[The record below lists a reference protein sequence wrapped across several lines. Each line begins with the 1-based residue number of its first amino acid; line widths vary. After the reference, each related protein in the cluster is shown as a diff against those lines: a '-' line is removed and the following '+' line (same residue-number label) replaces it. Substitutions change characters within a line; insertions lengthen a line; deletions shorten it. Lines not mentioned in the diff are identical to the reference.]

1 MYYNCFMAKIENVRD
16 KFKEILDNT
25 FIRNYEDKDVKD
37 NKIKVFSENV
47 HNLKPEKL
55 YRYRKFDSN
64 SIDALYKNLVTT
76 SKPYS
81 FNDPF
86 DSLIYVDSTIIL
98 DEIKKPRSRENFFKW
113 LENNPIIL
121 SKLSKKE
128 LKLMRSVLKKPQN
141 QYNKLVE
148 NVMPKIKEQLEQGIV
163 DAVNFLKTY
172 PNIACFSET
181 QTSPTMWA
189 HYADSHQGFVLEYNL
204 KNYNSPCSSCSLKCN
219 NEHYELLFPV
229 IYSNERF
236 NAKDFIA
243 AYWAQK
249 QLCNLPSNIFIPKD
263 DELAI
268 YKILL
273 YKSLDWEYE
282 KEWRIISLC
291 NNMPAIIRK
300 PTGIYLG
307 ANMPAGNKGFLKD
320 FANKNNIPVYEM
332 YIEHNSKEY
341 AMNYK

>member
-1 MYYNCFMAKIENVRD
+1 MTELVNVRD

-37 NKIKVFSENV
+37 NKIKVFSESV
-47 HNLKPEKL
+47 QNLKPEKL
-55 YRYRKFDSN
+55 YRYRKFDSI
-64 SIDALYKNLVTT
+64 SIDALYKNLITT
-76 SKPYS
+76 SKPCY

-86 DSLIYVDSTIIL
+86 DSLIYVNTAVIL
-98 DEIKKPRSRENFFKW
+98 NEIKDPRCRRNFSKW
-113 LENNPIIL
+113 LELNPIIL
-121 SKLSKKE
+121 NKLSKTNKKL
-128 LKLMRSVLKKPQN
+128 LKALLNEPA
-141 QYNKLVE
+141 YNYK
-148 NVMPKIKEQLEQGIV
+148 NSIRIAMPKIEAQMKYGIL

-172 PNIACFSET
+172 PNIACFSEIP
-181 QTSPTMWA
+181 TSPTMWA
-189 HYADSHQGFVLEYNL
+189 HYADSHKGFVLEYNFQD
-204 KNYNSPCSSCSLKCN
+204 YNSPCTFCSTKCN

-236 NAKDFIA
+236 NAKDFIS

-249 QLCNLPSNIFIPKD
+249 YLCNFSSDIFIPKD

-273 YKSLDWEYE
+273 HKSVDWEYE

-307 ANMPAGNKGFLKD
+307 ANMPAGNREFFKD
-320 FANKNNIPVYEM
+320 FANKNNIPIYEM
-332 YIEHNSKEY
+332 HIEHTSKEY
-341 AMNYK
+341 IINYK

>member
-1 MYYNCFMAKIENVRD
+1 
-16 KFKEILDNT
+16 
-25 FIRNYEDKDVKD
+25 
-37 NKIKVFSENV
+37 
-47 HNLKPEKL
+47 
-55 YRYRKFDSN
+55 
-64 SIDALYKNLVTT
+64 
-76 SKPYS
+76 
-81 FNDPF
+81 
-86 DSLIYVDSTIIL
+86 
-98 DEIKKPRSRENFFKW
+98 
-113 LENNPIIL
+113 
-121 SKLSKKE
+121 
-128 LKLMRSVLKKPQN
+128 MRSVLKKPQN

-300 PTGIYLG
+300 PIGIYLG

>member
-1 MYYNCFMAKIENVRD
+1 MAEIENVRD

-37 NKIKVFSENV
+37 NKIKIFSKSV
-47 HNLKPEKL
+47 QSLKPEKL

-64 SIDALYKNLVTT
+64 SIDALYKNLITT

-86 DSLIYVDSTIIL
+86 DSLIYADSTAIL
-98 DEIKKPRSRENFFKW
+98 DEIKKPGSRENFSKW
-113 LENNPIIL
+113 LKNNPIIL
-121 SKLSKKE
+121 SSLSEKE
-128 LKLMRSVLKKPQN
+128 LELIHSVLQKPQN

-148 NVMPKIKEQLEQGIV
+148 NVMDKIKLQFEKEFL

-204 KNYNSPCSSCSLKCN
+204 KNYHSPCSSCSLKCN

-229 IYSNERF
+229 IYSDERF

-249 QLCNLPSNIFIPKD
+249 LLYNLPSNIFIPKD

-268 YKILL
+268 YKILS

-291 NNMPAIIRK
+291 NNKPVIKRK

-307 ANMPAGNKGFLKD
+307 TNMPAGNKGFLKD
-320 FANKNNIPVYEM
+320 YADKNDIPVYEM
-332 YIEHNSKEY
+332 YIEHNLKEY
-341 AMNYK
+341 VMNYK